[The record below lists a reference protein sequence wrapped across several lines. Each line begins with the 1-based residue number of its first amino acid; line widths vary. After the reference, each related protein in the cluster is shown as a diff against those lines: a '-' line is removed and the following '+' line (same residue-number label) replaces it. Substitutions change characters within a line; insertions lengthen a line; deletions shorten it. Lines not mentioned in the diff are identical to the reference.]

1 MWSYK
6 RGDNIV
12 YNYRVLWELYRVRVG
27 MPPYQ
32 ATLYNKP
39 IILTMASIIECIL
52 YDFATR
58 ITQHVNDV
66 VPNMS
71 ATVIEDF
78 KTTQRDKFN
87 HHIVA
92 AQRHNLFDANS
103 FFYDELMFV
112 MRSRNRFHIQ
122 NSYGH
127 APSDEHIL
135 FTNQSV
141 KRVEL
146 VFEYLI
152 KKMMKKFYRG
162 DGPRVKPAALPLPW
176 KEPAN

>member
-1 MWSYK
+1 
-6 RGDNIV
+6 
-12 YNYRVLWELYRVRVG
+12 
-27 MPPYQ
+27 
-32 ATLYNKP
+32 
-39 IILTMASIIECIL
+39 MASIIECIL